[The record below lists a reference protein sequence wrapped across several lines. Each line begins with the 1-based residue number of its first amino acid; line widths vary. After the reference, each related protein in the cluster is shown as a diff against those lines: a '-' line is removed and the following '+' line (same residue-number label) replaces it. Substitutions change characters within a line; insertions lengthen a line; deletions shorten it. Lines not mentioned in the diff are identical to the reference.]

1 MRCEADINALRAYLR
16 CMYRTEPYTCCQSLL
31 AMSYVVFEQ
40 RCRTAMRHEDDNDSF
55 GAFVCQGMKLEYN
68 AQEVAVLRNMTS
80 APTTGAGV
88 VRKRSLAYSDD
99 VEEGPVLKRG
109 GAAERQVG
117 VSSYL

>member
-1 MRCEADINALRAYLR
+1 
-16 CMYRTEPYTCCQSLL
+16 
-31 AMSYVVFEQ
+31 
-40 RCRTAMRHEDDNDSF
+40 MRHEDDNDSF

-88 VRKRSLAYSDD
+88 GRKRSLADSDD
-99 VEEGPVLKRG
+99 VEGPVLKRS